1 MKPKSSKIYPIS
13 ISVNNVAYA
22 IDVSADETLLE
33 ALRNRLNFTSVK
45 RGCDSGECGTCTV
58 IVEGKAV
65 YSCLL
70 LAVEADGKRILT
82 LEGLSSDGELHPLQR
97 AFLDHGAIQCGF
109 CTPGMIMSAK
119 AILDENPNP
128 TANEMREALQGN
140 LCRCGSYVKIL
151 EAIKSVKQESR
162 TRK

>member
-119 AILDENPNP
+119 ALLDENPNP